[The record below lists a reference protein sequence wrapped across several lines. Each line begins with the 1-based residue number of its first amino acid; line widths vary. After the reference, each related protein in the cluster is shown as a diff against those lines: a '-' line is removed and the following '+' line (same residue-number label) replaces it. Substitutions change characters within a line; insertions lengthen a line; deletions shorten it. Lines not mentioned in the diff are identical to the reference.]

1 MRADSKQWHVLIVD
15 DYPAFRET
23 VRTVLDEDPRF
34 VVVAEAS
41 SGEEAIEVA
50 RQFEPDL
57 VLMDLRLP
65 GMNGLTAA
73 TAIKSRQPQVI
84 ILILSGD
91 WSAAYERK
99 ARAAGVSAHLAKQRF
114 NLGEIYRVLQFSV
127 P

>member
-23 VRTVLDEDPRF
+23 VRYVLDDDPCF
-34 VVVAEAS
+34 IVVAEAS
-41 SGEEAIEVA
+41 SGEEAVEVA
-50 RQFEPDL
+50 RQCEPDL

-65 GMNGLTAA
+65 GMNGLAAA
-73 TAIKSRQPQVI
+73 TAIKSRLPQVT

-99 ARAAGVSAHLAKQRF
+99 AKTAGVSARLAKQRF
-114 NLGEIYRVLQFSV
+114 SLGEIYRVLG
-127 P
+127 

>member
-23 VRTVLDEDPRF
+23 VRTVLDDDPRF

-65 GMNGLTAA
+65 GMNGLAAA
-73 TAIKSRQPQVI
+73 TAIKSRQPQII
-84 ILILSGD
+84 ILMLSGD

-99 ARAAGVSAHLAKQRF
+99 ARAAGVSARLAKQRF
-114 NLGEIYRVLQFSV
+114 NLGEIYRVLRFSV